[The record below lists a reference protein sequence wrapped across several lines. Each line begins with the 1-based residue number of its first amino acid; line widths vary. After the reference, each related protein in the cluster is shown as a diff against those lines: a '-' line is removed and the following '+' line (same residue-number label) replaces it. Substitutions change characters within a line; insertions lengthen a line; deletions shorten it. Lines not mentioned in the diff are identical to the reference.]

1 MRLSRV
7 ARVCKVRLRTRS
19 TSSNTPD
26 ESVLM
31 CDLCADSERLRRQ
44 ENFAEKVD
52 FLFESPIQSLTD
64 GDVGICPSSDCKS
77 NIPHIKLYICLSKE
91 SSRIIFMFFFS
102 TFPTVPKQF
111 IAVHLAAG
119 IAQFL
124 PCFPNTNL
132 PISWRFSDKVLQ
144 PSPRHILLSQGL
156 VVTPSFTDAGLYICE
171 TVEAV
176 KGRVHRTAV
185 VRYLVKVHNRYS
197 PNRIQEIAI
206 SVSTAGVVMGALFMC
221 RRCRQKFQNHVS
233 CSNRGRDAGTEGTV
247 ATGQEERVET
257 NNENSFTVQ

>member
-1 MRLSRV
+1 MPELW
-7 ARVCKVRLRTRS
+7 C
-19 TSSNTPD
+19 
-26 ESVLM
+26 SVGP
-31 CDLCADSERLRRQ
+31 AVQRRQ
-44 ENFAEKVD
+44 
-52 FLFESPIQSLTD
+52 
-64 GDVGICPSSDCKS
+64 DCCCS
-77 NIPHIKLYICLSKE
+77 AQCEGLPVCRCCWCFQLVHVCHIKTYV
-91 SSRIIFMFFFS
+91 FM
-102 TFPTVPKQF
+102 PKQF
-111 IAVHLAAG
+111 ITVHLAAG

-144 PSPRHILLSQGL
+144 PSLRHILLSQGL
-156 VVTPSFTDAGLYICE
+156 VVTPSFNDAGLYICE

-176 KGRVHRTAV
+176 KGRVHRMAV

-247 ATGQEERVET
+247 ATVAAGGEGGD
-257 NNENSFTVQ
+257 